1 MQHGKP
7 THRPALLFEHDYTI
21 VERYQA
27 EYRGVVQ
34 YYLLASRTLSRLH
47 WLMQQSLIRTWANK
61 HKAGR
66 RAMLN
71 TYRSTVHT
79 HGTMKCPFQ
88 SRLTAADKTTDH
100 LLRWYPAPTTKACN
114 PPRQLPLRFDGS
126 RAHQTAPGGRLRTV
140 RNLPAPRMHHI
151 RKLAD
156 LKVKGRK
163 EKPSGSTVWLQGNG
177 KR

>member
-34 YYLLASRTLSRLH
+34 YYLLASNVSHLSRLH
-47 WLMQQSLIRTWANK
+47 WLMQQSLIRTLANK

-79 HGTMKCPFQ
+79 PRDHEMPQSHG
-88 SRLTAADKTTDH
+88 
-100 LLRWYPAPTTKACN
+100 
-114 PPRQLPLRFDGS
+114 
-126 RAHQTAPGGRLRTV
+126 
-140 RNLPAPRMHHI
+140 
-151 RKLAD
+151 
-156 LKVKGRK
+156 
-163 EKPSGSTVWLQGNG
+163 
-177 KR
+177 